1 VWSTWSYHSSGIRAP
16 SHDGLGAIFS
26 RAKAG
31 DNIGGILLAVAPRTP
46 ASGQISQVERAYQE
60 IKWRIVYGHYKPGAH
75 LSEATLARVHRT
87 SRTPIREAL
96 ARLSEEQYVVWDAGR
111 GFLIAPVTVSRIRD
125 TFHVRRLLEGAAAAG
140 AGEMATPNEI
150 RAMAGLAGYHYTVGD
165 ADSYRA
171 ALARNLEFHLAVAA
185 ASHNEVLVDLVRQC
199 LMQTDR
205 VLSLGVD
212 YKPFEEGST
221 GEHDAVVAAVEKRDA
236 AGARDA
242 MERHV
247 DRTGCLMMSNVL
259 RGGIRGVAL

>member
-1 VWSTWSYHSSGIRAP
+1 VP
-16 SHDGLGAIFS
+16 
-26 RAKAG
+26 
-31 DNIGGILLAVAPRTP
+31 PRTP
-46 ASGQISQVERAYQE
+46 ASGQISQAERAYQE

-140 AGEMATPNEI
+140 AAEMATPDEI
-150 RAMAGLAGYHYTVGD
+150 RGMAGLAEYHYAGGD
-165 ADSYRA
+165 PDSYRA
-171 ALARNLEFHLAVAA
+171 ALARNLEFHLAVAS
-185 ASHNEVLVDLVRQC
+185 ASHNELLVDLVRQC

-212 YKPFEEGST
+212 YKPFEEGSA
-221 GEHDAVVAAVEKRDA
+221 GEHDAIVAAVEKRDA

-247 DRTGCLMMSNVL
+247 DRTGRLMMGDVL

>member
-1 VWSTWSYHSSGIRAP
+1 MP
-16 SHDGLGAIFS
+16 Q
-26 RAKAG
+26 
-31 DNIGGILLAVAPRTP
+31 RTP
-46 ASGQISQVERAYQE
+46 AVGRISQVERAYQE

-75 LSEATLARVHRT
+75 LSEATLARVHHT

-125 TFHVRRLLEGAAAAG
+125 TFQVRRLLEGAAAGG
-140 AGEMATPNEI
+140 AAEMATPAEI
-150 RAMAGLAGYHYTVGD
+150 RGMAGLAEYHYTVGD
-165 ADSYRA
+165 AESYRS
-171 ALARNLEFHLAVAA
+171 ALATNLDFHLAVAS

-205 VLSLGVD
+205 VLSLGAD
-212 YKPFEEGST
+212 FKPFEEGSA

-236 AGARDA
+236 AKARDA

-247 DRTGCLMMSNVL
+247 DRTGRLMMGNVL
-259 RGGIRGVAL
+259 RGSIRGIAL